1 MTETTPNLRLPYIMA
16 AQAQKHVT
24 HNEAIRALDA
34 IVQLAVID
42 RDLTSPPPSPD
53 NGDRYIV
60 ATSATDEWEDQDR
73 NIAAYQDGA
82 WTFYAP
88 HTGWIVWVAD
98 EDTLLAWDGE
108 NWTEGSTR
116 VNPTPLVGINTT
128 ADSVTRLAVKSD
140 AALFNHDD
148 VTPGSG
154 DMRVKINK
162 DGSGDTASL
171 LFQTAASGRA
181 EIGTA
186 GDDKLAFKVSSD
198 GTSWSQPLTVDHT
211 TGNIG
216 IRNASPQARLDIKTQ
231 FGSGV
236 RVGATN
242 TYTTLWHFD
251 GGTGSLDA
259 LFDYDVIPGSE
270 TASAE
275 IRYFRGTNTT
285 GNVGVR
291 ILRGNNTSSA
301 NTYLAANSDG
311 YLHAQVGNL
320 GIGTSSPTTKLH
332 VNGPVRIGSFP
343 VAGLPSASSVGAG
356 TIAYVSNEA
365 GGATLA
371 FSDGSNW
378 RRCTDRAIVS

>member
-34 IVQLAVID
+34 IVHLSVVD
-42 RDLTSPPPSPD
+42 RDLTSPPPSPT

-60 ATSATDEWEDQDR
+60 AASATDEWEDQDR

-88 HTGWIVWVAD
+88 HTGWIAWIAD
-98 EDTLLAWDGE
+98 ENTLLAWDGE
-108 NWTEGSTR
+108 NWIPGTASI
-116 VNPTPLVGINTT
+116 NPTPLVGVNTT
-128 ADSVTRLAVKSD
+128 ADSTNRLAVKSD

-198 GTSWSQPLTVDHT
+198 GASWSQPLTIDHA

-216 IRNASPQARLDIKTQ
+216 IRNASPQARLDIRTQ
-231 FGSGV
+231 FGSGL

-275 IRYFRGTNTT
+275 IRYFRGTNTS
-285 GNVGVR
+285 GSVGVR

-301 NTYLAANSDG
+301 NTYLAANGDG

-320 GIGTSSPTTKLH
+320 GIGTASPTAKLH
-332 VNGPVRIGSFP
+332 VNGPVRLGNYT

-356 TIAYVSNEA
+356 AIAYVSNEA

-371 FSDGSNW
+371 FSDGTNW
-378 RRCTDRAIVS
+378 RRGTDRAIVS